1 MLASDSKTYHNLFVL
16 DVTEQN
22 WETYPIIWDNH
33 MNGFGKLIALRGNL
47 YYFHELANQDF
58 SNFILAINHILKNGT
73 RIDLKMDKLYEY
85 VLNGSDSDAF
95 IMHHIQLVP
104 FSRRFFENVKNDSLN
119 MKYTKFV

>member
-33 MNGFGKLIALRGNL
+33 MNDFGKLIALRGNL

-119 MKYTKFV
+119 MKYTKFA